1 MNNIQISVI
10 VPAYNE
16 EIYIGRC
23 LRSLLN
29 QSILKD
35 NYEIIV
41 VDDNSIDNTFEVIK
55 LYIDKIKYLKNAKN
69 EGLPYSL
76 NVGIKNA
83 KGNYIVRVDSDDYV
97 HTDFLKILSMHL
109 QLNKKIDAIACD
121 YFKVDEQ
128 ENILSNSDCFKDPI
142 GCGIMFRTQHM
153 VEMGMYNQDF
163 IMAEEEEFRVRFE
176 KKYKI
181 SRVQI
186 PLYRYRQHDN
196 NMSKDTNKKNEYQ
209 NKIRS

>member
-41 VDDNSIDNTFEVIK
+41 VDDNSNDNTFEVIK
-55 LYIDKIKYLKNAKN
+55 LYIDKIKYLKNSKN
-69 EGLPYSL
+69 QGLPYSL

-83 KGNYIVRVDSDDYV
+83 KGNFVVRVDSDDYV
-97 HTDFLKILSMHL
+97 HSDFLKILSMHL

-128 ENILSNSDCFKDPI
+128 ENILSNNDCFKDPI

-163 IMAEEEEFRVRFE
+163 IMAEEEEFRMRFE

-196 NMSKDTNKKNEYQ
+196 NMSKDTLKKNEYK